1 VTEQSIPYPSLD
13 TPAVLV
19 DMDKLE
25 ANIDRMSKLAAG
37 AGLRLRPHVK
47 VHECA
52 DIAKMQIA
60 AGACGVD
67 VGSMGQAEAMA
78 EAGINDILISHP
90 GYYGGHKQQKLR
102 KLLGRKDLSLMLNID
117 MVEQAEGAS
126 QAGEAMGKKIP
137 VLIKVDTNKQLGG
150 MPRLGVLPGEPTL
163 ELAKQLVKLPGIKL
177 VGIYAHEI
185 GGAATVDDMA
195 FGTAKL
201 ISETAALLRENGIEV
216 NHISVGASNT
226 LAATCRY
233 VKEGKFPDISEV
245 HPGNCVIGDIGY
257 MLRAANTRESCA
269 ITILTTVISTSHP
282 EKAAIDAGYKSFGA
296 DYNIGAVKN
305 PDYYWNNI
313 PYFGSV
319 QGRPDL
325 RAGRLSAETGYI
337 YYMDPDKKLSFGE
350 RIEIVPN
357 NSTLVANIHE
367 QIYGVRNGAVE
378 KVITVTAR
386 GCGN

>member
-1 VTEQSIPYPSLD
+1 MTEQNILYPSLD

-19 DMDKLE
+19 DMNKLE
-25 ANIDRMSKLAAG
+25 ANIARMSGLAAE

-52 DIAKMQIA
+52 EIAKMQLD

-78 EAGINDILISHP
+78 EAGIPDILISHP
-90 GYYGGHKQQKLR
+90 GYYGGHKQDRLR
-102 KLLGRKDLSLMLNID
+102 KLLGREGLALMLNID

-126 QAGEAMGKKIP
+126 LAGQAMGKKIP

-150 MPRLGVLPGEPTL
+150 MPRLGVLPGKPTL

-177 VGIYAHEI
+177 MGLYAHEI
-185 GGAATVDDMA
+185 GGLSAVDDIA

-201 ISETAALLRENGIEV
+201 ISETADLLRNNGIAV
-216 NHISVGASNT
+216 DHISVGASNT
-226 LAATCRY
+226 LPATCRL
-233 VKEGKFPDISEV
+233 VKEGKFPDITEV
-245 HPGNCVIGDIGY
+245 HPGNCIIGDIGY
-257 MLRAANTRESCA
+257 MLRGANTRDSCA

-282 EKAAIDAGYKSFGA
+282 EKAAIDAGYKTFGA
-296 DYNIGAVKN
+296 DYNIGEVKK
-305 PDYYWNNI
+305 PDYYWNDI
-313 PYFGSV
+313 PYFGCV
-319 QGRPDL
+319 QERPDL
-325 RAGRLSAETGYI
+325 RAGRMSAETGYI
-337 YYMDPDKKLSFGE
+337 YYMEADKKLSFGD

-357 NSTLVANIHE
+357 NATLVVNIHE
-367 QIYGVRNGAVE
+367 QLYGVRNGAVE
-378 KVITVTAR
+378 KIFTVTAR